1 MEEAERLFSGMQQ
14 PHGPVAPNSITFA
27 IMMGAYLAQDK
38 PHQVRGERDLAM
50 VAVAWGQS

>member
-1 MEEAERLFSGMQQ
+1 MEDAERLFSGMQQ

-38 PHQVRGERDLAM
+38 PHQVRRCGVTKL
-50 VAVAWGQS
+50 VLGTTKP